1 MKTFKSLIQFNLAH
15 RWVVLGFFLLVTAL
29 AATQVYKLRFDFS
42 PEAMLEFSQEEID
55 YQHAFNEKFATN
67 PNQFLVV
74 FSDEKPLY
82 TPQALGDLRD
92 LTAILRDVDY
102 VESVYSLTEVP
113 DNSKAGAGA
122 LLTGKLDPMVP
133 EGEIPAEAAAA
144 LEQRVASSDLLQ
156 GNLISE
162 NGRHAMIIVTVSQ
175 EVAEPADFYPVYEKL
190 DQTVKSWQ
198 SEQNH
203 SAYDIAY
210 GGLPYIRAM
219 TVYTMK
225 REQFIL
231 WPVVGVLYIIAL
243 CFVFRS
249 LWQAV
254 MPLLCI
260 ACVIVWAIAIM
271 VLADM
276 PVTMINN
283 TLPLLILVIGVT
295 NGIYVL
301 MRMLD
306 ERRKGKDKMVAI
318 GDGVYRVSLATFLT
332 TLTTSI
338 GFGSL
343 LIAKTK
349 ILNGF
354 GGITALAV
362 MLIYVAIIFLMP
374 QVASLFKLEAKKSQS
389 ADEARD
395 GRIERFVG
403 CLANFSINHHRLVIG
418 LSIAAL
424 CICLGVASQIRFNSK
439 VNDVFEDSHPI
450 AQTNVLIEKE
460 LGGMLPVEL
469 DIWAEDE
476 NFFREVDNMQRVCA
490 LQNELLKHDDI
501 ISAISLCNMAA
512 EAGVDWQAETPDQRR
527 YSGALLG
534 IRRLQPDRFN
544 SVITEKGNNVHIMLR
559 IPDNGYEHAKTIIA
573 DIRTIAARA
582 FDNSPIQY
590 RLTGIGYNSTLGLDH
605 FMTDLFTSL
614 LTAFVI
620 IFALLFISFRS
631 FWSGAVAILPNL
643 LPISMTLAILPLYG
657 FNMNTTTV
665 LVFTI
670 SIGLAVDNSIHIIQR
685 FRQEYRGDRSV
696 SDALRIAMKSS
707 GRAIMQSNVLLC
719 AGLAVL
725 LGSTFD
731 PVRRVGALTVTTIFA
746 ALIVSI
752 ILLPAEIVCVGHK
765 MRLPRFKKDA
775 KALTDASETVAAPD
789 SDAPVT
795 DAAPKTAETPQS
807 SVAKDV
813 QTTSLPKPKDVQT
826 TSLPKTAE
834 NAA

>member
-1 MKTFKSLIQFNLAH
+1 MMTFKSLIQFNLAH
-15 RWVVLGFFLLVTAL
+15 RWVVLGFFILITAL

-55 YQHAFNEKFATN
+55 YQHNFNEKFATN

-74 FSDEKPLY
+74 FSDEQPLY
-82 TPQALGDLRD
+82 TPNALGDLRD
-92 LTAILRDVDY
+92 LTHILKDAEYVD
-102 VESVYSLTEVP
+102 SVYSLTEVP
-113 DNSKAGAGA
+113 DNSKAGASA
-122 LLTGKLDPMVP
+122 LFTAKLDPMVP
-133 EGEIPAEAAAA
+133 EGEIAAETAEA
-144 LEQRVASSDLLQ
+144 LKLRVAQSDLLQ

-162 NGRHAMIIVTVSQ
+162 NGRHALIIVTVSQ
-175 EVAEPADFYPVYEKL
+175 KVSEPADFYPVYENL
-190 DQTVKSWQ
+190 DGIIKTWQ
-198 SEQNH
+198 SQDNH
-203 SAYDIAY
+203 SAYNISY

-231 WPVVGVLYIIAL
+231 WPVVGILYIIAL
-243 CFVFRS
+243 FFVFRS
-249 LWQAV
+249 IWQAV

-271 VLADM
+271 VLVDM

-306 ERRKGKDKMVAI
+306 ERRKGKEKTIAI
-318 GDGVYRVSLATFLT
+318 RDGVYRVSLATFLT

-374 QVASLFKLEAKKSQS
+374 QVASLFPLDARKDKAS
-389 ADEARD
+389 DEARD

-403 CLANFSINHHRLVIG
+403 CLADFSINHHRLVIG
-418 LSIAAL
+418 LSIGAL

-469 DIWAEDE
+469 DIWAEDD
-476 NFFREVDNMQRVCA
+476 NFFREVDNMHRVCK
-490 LQNELLKHDDI
+490 LQDELLRHDDI
-501 ISAISLCNMAA
+501 ISAISLCNMAT
-512 EAGVDWQAETPDQRR
+512 EAGVDWQTDTPDQRR
-527 YSGALLG
+527 YSGALIG
-534 IRRLQPDRFN
+534 IRRLQPDRFA
-544 SVITEKGNNVHIMLR
+544 SQMTEKGNNVHIMLR

-573 DIRTIAARA
+573 DIRATATKA
-582 FDNSPIQY
+582 FENTAIQF

-643 LPISMTLAILPLYG
+643 LPISMTLAFLPLYG

-685 FRQEYRGDRSV
+685 FRQEYRGERSV
-696 SDALRIAMKSS
+696 PEALRMAMKSS

-765 MRLPRFKKDA
+765 MRLPHFKNES
-775 KALTDASETVAAPD
+775 KALPPATEPAETTLD
-789 SDAPVT
+789 SDVEQA
-795 DAAPKTAETPQS
+795 S
-807 SVAKDV
+807 
-813 QTTSLPKPKDVQT
+813 
-826 TSLPKTAE
+826 
-834 NAA
+834 

>member
-1 MKTFKSLIQFNLAH
+1 MTFKSLIQFNLAH

-42 PEAMLEFSQEEID
+42 PEAMLEFSQDEID
-55 YQHAFNEKFATN
+55 YQNAFNEKFHTN

-74 FSDEKPLY
+74 FSGDEALY
-82 TPQALGDLRD
+82 TPKALGDLRD
-92 LTAILRDVDY
+92 LTQALKSVEY
-102 VESVYSLTEVP
+102 VESTYSITEVP
-113 DNSKAGAGA
+113 DNSKAGAAA

-133 EGEIPAEAAAA
+133 DGEVTDEMAEAVAK
-144 LEQRVASSDLLQ
+144 RVESSDLLR
-156 GNLISE
+156 GNLISA
-162 NGRHAMIIVTVSQ
+162 NGKHALVMVTVSM
-175 EVAEPADFYPVYEKL
+175 EVSEPADFYPVYEKL
-190 DQTVKSWQ
+190 DETVKAWHA
-198 SEQNH
+198 QNGH
-203 SAYDIAY
+203 DAYKLSY

-231 WPVVGVLYIIAL
+231 WPVVGLLYIAAL
-243 CFVFRS
+243 WFVFRS
-249 LWQAV
+249 LWQAI

-306 ERRKGKDKMVAI
+306 ERRKGKDRNTAI
-318 GDGVYRVSLATFLT
+318 CDGVYRVSLATFLT

-374 QVASLFKLEAKKSQS
+374 QVASLFKLDAKKDKSS
-389 ADEARD
+389 DDPKD
-395 GRIERFVG
+395 GLIERFVG
-403 CLANFSINHHRLVIG
+403 TLANFSINHHRIVV
-418 LSIAAL
+418 
-424 CICLGVASQIRFNSK
+424 GVAVVVLCGCLAVAAQIRFNSK

-450 AQTNVLIEKE
+450 AQTNNLIEHE
-460 LGGMLPVEL
+460 LGGMLPVEI
-469 DIWAEDE
+469 DIRADGE
-476 NFFREVDNMQRVCA
+476 NFFRDAANMASVCKLQR
-490 LQNELLKHDDI
+490 NLLAHDGV
-501 ISAISLCNMAA
+501 ISAISLCDMAA
-512 EAGVDWQAETPDQRR
+512 EAGVNWEDPDQRM

-534 IRRLQPDRFN
+534 IRRLQPDRF
-544 SVITEKGNNVHIMLR
+544 VGQMTEDGSNVHIMLR
-559 IPDNGYEHAKTIIA
+559 IPDNGYEHAQDTIA
-573 DIRTIAARA
+573 DIREIADKTLAGT
-582 FDNSPIQY
+582 PITY

-614 LTAFVI
+614 LTAFII

-643 LPISMTLAILPLYG
+643 LPISMTLAFLPIYG

-685 FRQEYRGDRSV
+685 FRQEYRGDRTV
-696 SDALRIAMKSS
+696 QDALRIAMRSS
-707 GRAIMQSNVLLC
+707 GRAILQSNILLC

-725 LGSTFD
+725 LLSNFE

-746 ALIVSI
+746 ALVVSV
-752 ILLPAEIVCVGHK
+752 LVLPAEIVSVGHK
-765 MRLPRFKKDA
+765 MRLPRFKKELA
-775 KALTDASETVAAPD
+775 TDTANSET
-789 SDAPVT
+789 
-795 DAAPKTAETPQS
+795 APKPVNAEPEE
-807 SVAKDV
+807 K
-813 QTTSLPKPKDVQT
+813 
-826 TSLPKTAE
+826 AE
-834 NAA
+834 AAEITIPPENVNCHA